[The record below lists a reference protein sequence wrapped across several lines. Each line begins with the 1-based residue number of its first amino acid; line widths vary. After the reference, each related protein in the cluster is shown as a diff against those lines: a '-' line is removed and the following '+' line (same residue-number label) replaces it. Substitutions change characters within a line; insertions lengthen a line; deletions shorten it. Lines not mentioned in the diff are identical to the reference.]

1 MSQLGCPGCEWKP
14 NLFGRSALANCLLL
28 LSRQSSQEIKIRAW
42 CQWWLRLSHERGE
55 LFIGVSFRKQS
66 AFVSPS
72 SLVSPFFP
80 KNCTENVR
88 GVILDIKLKNKEI
101 PTNSV
106 KDKKTFYQRL
116 ANCLFLLFETK
127 LAQKRGKW
135 YPPKRHFQEIKNH
148 KINGLL
154 NFLSLKRE
162 RKENSHTL
170 SLLDRNLKGLKVLG
184 VQTSLE

>member
-1 MSQLGCPGCEWKP
+1 MSWHLTILSFEIVEVQPIQ
-14 NLFGRSALANCLLL
+14 NLFEYSVLANCLFL

-72 SLVSPFFP
+72 SLVSPFFL

-88 GVILDIKLKNKEI
+88 GVIVDTKLKNKEI

-106 KDKKTFYQRL
+106 KDKKTFSQRL
-116 ANCLFLLFETK
+116 ANCLFLLFEAK
-127 LAQKRGKW
+127 LAKKGGNDIH
-135 YPPKRHFQEIKNH
+135 PKDIFRK
-148 KINGLL
+148 
-154 NFLSLKRE
+154 LKTTRWMIF
-162 RKENSHTL
+162 
-170 SLLDRNLKGLKVLG
+170 
-184 VQTSLE
+184 